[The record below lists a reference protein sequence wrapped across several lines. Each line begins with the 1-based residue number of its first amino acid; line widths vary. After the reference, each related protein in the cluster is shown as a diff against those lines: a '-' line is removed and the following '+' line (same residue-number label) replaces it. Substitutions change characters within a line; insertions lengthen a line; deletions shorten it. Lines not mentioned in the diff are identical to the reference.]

1 MSIYNGFATRAQESQ
16 YGRYSEMLVGLLAK
30 KVLYSFKG
38 REIDEF
44 GWMHEFLTVYEGL
57 TKLESHKYLPP
68 KLSEGSRELHKYIR
82 KRMSIVKDHAKDM
95 E

>member
-30 KVLYSFKG
+30 KALHSFKG
-38 REIDEF
+38 REIEES
-44 GWMHEFLTVYEGL
+44 GWMHDFLTVYEGL
-57 TKLESHKYLPP
+57 IKLEHHKYLPP
-68 KLSEGSRELHKYIR
+68 KLSEGCRDLHIYIR
-82 KRMSIVKDHAKDM
+82 KRTRIGKDNPKDM